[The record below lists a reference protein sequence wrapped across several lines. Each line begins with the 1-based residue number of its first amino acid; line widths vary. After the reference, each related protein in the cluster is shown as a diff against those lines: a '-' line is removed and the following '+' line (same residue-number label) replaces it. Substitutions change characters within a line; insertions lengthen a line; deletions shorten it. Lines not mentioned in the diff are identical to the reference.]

1 MRKTFTNTYIH
12 CIDKQ
17 QSSLFAYLNY
27 IQCYIFA
34 EKSEKTERTRISGA
48 ESNETGPQSP
58 WGHSMPKEILLKIF
72 EYVVAS
78 QGTLPSVI
86 R

>member
-1 MRKTFTNTYIH
+1 MLT
-12 CIDKQ
+12 
-17 QSSLFAYLNY
+17 
-27 IQCYIFA
+27 

-48 ESNETGPQSP
+48 ENKETGPQSP
-58 WGHSMPKEILLKIF
+58 WGHSMPTEILLKIF

-86 R
+86 RYNIQAELTNALYF